1 MVGKNPDDRDRRSL
15 KRLVKS
21 NHRKTTVELRA
32 MFNSESRAFPHAQCE
47 GNSMDW
53 DQTGV

>member
-47 GNSMDW
+47 WNSMDW
-53 DQTGV
+53 D